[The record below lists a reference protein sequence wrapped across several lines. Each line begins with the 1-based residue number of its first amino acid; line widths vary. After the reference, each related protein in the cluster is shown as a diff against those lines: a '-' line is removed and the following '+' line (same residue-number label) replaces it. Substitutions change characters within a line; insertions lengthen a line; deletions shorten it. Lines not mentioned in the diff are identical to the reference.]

1 MFLTCFK
8 CWLIFNFQ
16 LITERFF
23 EHLERISRQFLV
35 CGTIDPGFELHQCL
49 LVGNMEKNC
58 SAAMLAAKRLAGVT
72 PEVNL
77 METLTHTPPPSV
89 NKTTHSGFETQRRHN
104 QKLMG
109 YCEEILTAA

>member
-1 MFLTCFK
+1 M
-8 CWLIFNFQ
+8 
-16 LITERFF
+16 
-23 EHLERISRQFLV
+23 V

-104 QKLMG
+104 QKFKKRPHKKDL
-109 YCEEILTAA
+109 CPPKIKTKKIDLPSVFFTC